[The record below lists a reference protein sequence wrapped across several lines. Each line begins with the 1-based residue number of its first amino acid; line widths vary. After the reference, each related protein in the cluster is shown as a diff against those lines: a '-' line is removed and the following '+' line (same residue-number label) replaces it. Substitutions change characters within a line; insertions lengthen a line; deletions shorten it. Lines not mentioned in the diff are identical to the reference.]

1 MLNVAGP
8 EFDFGPVLF
17 AVLEECE
24 HQRRGLAA
32 GEAEEKLLATAR
44 RKLAEIRESYEECG
58 GTASYWQDLER
69 EVLETS
75 MPQYVPAAIEQTR
88 LEASSYDVWRQGDP
102 IARAAFALLGLALGG
117 LIIATPWIPIFE
129 DAFAFLLA
137 LAGLLYPEV
146 RKTAFDYR
154 HSRLLNKL
162 IARAERYQYN
172 SRIHYTSS
180 AKLEAEL
187 GSVGTKTPVSGPRTV
202 ESKGKVIE
210 HPVGRRERER

>member
-1 MLNVAGP
+1 MLNLAGS
-8 EFDFGPVLF
+8 EFDFGPILF
-17 AVLEECE
+17 AVLQECE

-32 GEAEEKLLATAR
+32 DEAGEKLMETAR

-58 GTASYWQDLER
+58 GTVPFWACLER

-102 IARAAFALLGLALGG
+102 VARTAFALLGLVLGG

-137 LAGLLYPEV
+137 LGGLLYPEI

-154 HSRLLNKL
+154 HSRLLNRL
-162 IARAERYQYN
+162 IARAERYQYD

-180 AKLEAEL
+180 AKLEEEL
-187 GSVGTKTPVSGPRTV
+187 ETPLTSPTRAAKS
-202 ESKGKVIE
+202 EGKVLE
-210 HPVGRRERER
+210 HPRGRREKGG